1 MKIKFFLMGV
11 VLCLATGN
19 SQATNFTFQ
28 AGLTIGGDA
37 FIDTGNDNDLTA
49 GDAIYF
55 GGAVDFDVSND
66 AIVRLGVALRDGEA
80 EFTDATEEFS
90 TTQFELL
97 YLKSNDT
104 LVYGG
109 GVSLHQSPEYKINFD
124 GFGTLKQNFDEA
136 LGFVGQLGYLFDNH
150 ELGARLEIVDFET
163 TGPLLVDDSTID
175 GTSISF
181 YYAYRFR

>member
-1 MKIKFFLMGV
+1 MKTKLILMGTV
-11 VLCLATGN
+11 MCLAAGN
-19 SQATNFTFQ
+19 SHATNFTLQ

-66 AIVRLGVALRDGEA
+66 AIVRLGVSLRDGES
-80 EFTDATEEFS
+80 EFSDATEEFS

-109 GVSLHQSPEYKINFD
+109 GVSLHKSPEYKIALD
-124 GFGTLKQNFDEA
+124 GFGTFKQNFDDA
-136 LGFVGQLGYLFDNH
+136 LGFVGQVGYLFFNH
-150 ELGARLEIVDFET
+150 ELGARVELVDFEAP
-163 TGPLLVDDSTID
+163 GESFD
-175 GTSISF
+175 GNSIGF